1 MALDQTRANQILDA
15 IHGVA
20 TLTATTAPIKLRLM
34 TGATINATT
43 NGTEIAA
50 SAGYTALGQTI
61 TMGSASAGSS
71 SNSLI
76 SWTNMPATAV
86 IHAIEIW
93 DSNGTPKRQL
103 WGILTA
109 DKATALGDTLSFS
122 AAAITSALT

>member
-1 MALDQTRANQILDA
+1 MALDATRANQILDA
-15 IHGVA
+15 VHGVA

-43 NGTEIAA
+43 NGTEITAGG
-50 SAGYTALGQTI
+50 GYTALGQAI
-61 TMGSASAGSS
+61 TMGSATSQSA

-76 SWTNMPATAV
+76 SWTNMPVATV
-86 IHAIEIW
+86 HAIEIW
-93 DSNGTPKRQL
+93 DSNATPKRQL

-109 DKATALGDTLSFS
+109 DKTTASGDTLSFA